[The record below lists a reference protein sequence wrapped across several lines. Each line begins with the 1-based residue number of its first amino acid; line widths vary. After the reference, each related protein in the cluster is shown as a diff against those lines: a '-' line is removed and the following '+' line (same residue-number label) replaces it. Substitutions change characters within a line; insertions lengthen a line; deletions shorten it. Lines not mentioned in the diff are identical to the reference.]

1 MTHPARILIVEDNQ
15 LVAKFYRLALE
26 RAGGFECVVSE
37 DVAAIVAQIE
47 AGKIDCAILDVTLG
61 SATWEGR
68 PIDGVELTRL
78 LKQRSVRPLPV
89 LLATAHAMPG
99 ERDRLLAQSGAD
111 AYLQKPV
118 YEADALVKQVRELI
132 GGHRGP

>member
-1 MTHPARILIVEDNQ
+1 MNHPARILIVEDNQ

-37 DVAAIVAQIE
+37 DVPVIVAEIE
-47 AGKIDCAILDVTLG
+47 AGRIDCAILDVTLG

-78 LKQRSVRPLPV
+78 LKQRSPKPLPV
-89 LLATAHAMPG
+89 MLATAHAMPG
-99 ERDRLLAQSGAD
+99 ERDRLLAESGAD

-132 GGHRGP
+132 GGR

>member
-1 MTHPARILIVEDNQ
+1 MTHPARILIVEDNP

-78 LKQRSVRPLPV
+78 LKQRSARPLPV
-89 LLATAHAMPG
+89 LLATAHAMHG
-99 ERDRLLAQSGAD
+99 VRDQMLAESGAD

-118 YEADALVKQVRELI
+118 YEADALVKRVRELI
-132 GGHRGP
+132 GGRRGP